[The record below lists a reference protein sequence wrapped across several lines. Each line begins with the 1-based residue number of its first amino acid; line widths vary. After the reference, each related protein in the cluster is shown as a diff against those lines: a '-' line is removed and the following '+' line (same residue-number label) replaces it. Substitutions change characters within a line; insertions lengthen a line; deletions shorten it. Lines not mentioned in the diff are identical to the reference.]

1 MIDVEELI
9 LVFQAQEYRHIVYE
23 YDAIPATNLPNLLIK
38 IDHQDDLLKIK
49 LVICSMFSDVS
60 SVKESVTGRT

>member
-49 LVICSMFSDVS
+49 IVICQCLAMYHQ
-60 SVKESVTGRT
+60 